1 MTFEAYVQGFGC
13 LPQPVAYAD
22 ASAVVVPVPLEW
34 GGEEGLGY
42 ALGPLAVLG
51 ASRFVET
58 HDAELGI
65 DALSR
70 GVATVD
76 AVRLSYESP
85 EKPFRQIWDRVAAV
99 LDDPP
104 GATGGR
110 KLPLCIGGERTL
122 GLAAAGACRAAI
134 GDLGVVLIARRPGF
148 CNERDGRRVSP
159 STIGRRLAESFPCCV
174 LGPRSWNA
182 EEAAFMASPKA
193 PRVVSAR
200 RLERS
205 PTDFGDACDKLPRS
219 VYLSIDVGALDGA
232 YMPVPGNIEPGGLSW
247 FALTDA
253 IREVFR
259 RFEVVGCDVSGFAPI
274 IGHAAPS
281 LLVAQLVVRCLGLAF
296 LARSGERAER

>member
-13 LPQPVAYAD
+13 LPQPVEYAD
-22 ASAVVVPVPLEW
+22 ASAVVIPVPLEW

-85 EKPFRQIWDRVAAV
+85 EKPFRQIWDQVASV
-99 LDDPP
+99 L
-104 GATGGR
+104 AAK

-122 GLAAAGACRAAI
+122 GLAAAGACRAAT

-174 LGPRSWNA
+174 LGPRNWNA
-182 EEAAFMASPKA
+182 EEAAYMASPQA
-193 PRVVSAR
+193 PPVIPAR

-205 PTDFGDACDKLPRS
+205 PTDLDAATGALPRS
-219 VYLSIDVGALDGA
+219 IYLSIDVGALDAA
-232 YMPVPGNIEPGGLSW
+232 YMPVPGNVEPGGLGW
-247 FALTDA
+247 FALTDT
-253 IREVFR
+253 IRALFE
-259 RFEVVGCDVSGFAPI
+259 RFDVVGCDVSGFAPI
-274 IGHAAPS
+274 TGQAAPS
-281 LLVAQLVVRCLGLAF
+281 LLVAQLVVRCLGLSF
-296 LARSGERAER
+296 LARAGERAAR